1 MSPVELITYPT
12 YSPIPQIFEERRMV
26 QDLASRLMADMD
38 PHLLSFLKTQ
48 VDSFVKWDLIRFY
61 YDNPYTT
68 DTAENISRY
77 TGRTIDKTQAAL
89 RELVSQGILVGQ
101 RLDGLE
107 IYSLSDAPDVREVVH
122 RFFDACEDRHF
133 RTKAI
138 YHVIRSMR

>member
-1 MSPVELITYPT
+1 MSPVELIAYPT
-12 YSPIPQIFEERRMV
+12 YPPIPEICEERRMV

-38 PHLLSFLKTQ
+38 PHLLSFLTTQ

-89 RELVSQGILVGQ
+89 GELVEQGILTNQ

-107 IYSLSDAPDVREVVH
+107 IFSLSNAPEVRELVR
-122 RFFDACEDRHF
+122 RFFDACRDRQF

-138 YHVIRSMR
+138 YHVIRNMR

>member
-1 MSPVELITYPT
+1 MSPVELVT
-12 YSPIPQIFEERRMV
+12 YSTHLPIPEVCEERRMI
-26 QDLASRLMADMD
+26 QDMASRLMADMD
-38 PHLLSFLKTQ
+38 PQLLTFLQTQ

-77 TGRTIDKTQAAL
+77 TGRAPIETEAAL
-89 RELVSQGILVGQ
+89 KELVGQGILVNQ
-101 RLDGLE
+101 DIDGLKV
-107 IYSLSDAPDVREVVH
+107 YALSNKPGVWEVVH

-138 YHVIRSMR
+138 YHVIRNMR

>member
-1 MSPVELITYPT
+1 
-12 YSPIPQIFEERRMV
+12 MV
-26 QDLASRLMADMD
+26 KDLTSRLMADMD
-38 PHLLSFLKTQ
+38 PHLLSFLETQ
-48 VDSFVKWDLIRFY
+48 VDSFIKWDLIRFY

-77 TGRTIDKTQAAL
+77 TGRTIEKTQDAL
-89 RELVSQGILVGQ
+89 RELVTQGILISQ
-101 RLDGLE
+101 RMDGLE
-107 IYSLSDAPDVREVVH
+107 VYSLSDVPDVRELVR